1 VEYSNHVGAYPA
13 GNPGRQQ
20 LELLGFQMWEH
31 ELIQNPCSTWAIF
44 SISDGDLCDSD
55 GQVNNMNATDML
67 VLHHLQQLK
76 MTAGSLTGQKLNP
89 ETLSHQHN
97 YTHMEF
103 FWRKNIHIKF
113 ESCRLHS

>member
-1 VEYSNHVGAYPA
+1 
-13 GNPGRQQ
+13 
-20 LELLGFQMWEH
+20 
-31 ELIQNPCSTWAIF
+31 
-44 SISDGDLCDSD
+44 
-55 GQVNNMNATDML
+55 MNATDML

-103 FWRKNIHIKF
+103 FEGKIFI
-113 ESCRLHS
+113 